1 MKFLRA
7 PLIIKPSNTKVRFTG
22 FSREYLETILE
33 NSEEWEKIAKKHSR
47 NTSGFYSAIIPYLE
61 DIITNQPEVVF
72 DNCLKGI
79 KLAKKKNQ
87 VRRDLEHWF
96 RIENEFF
103 SKEDCVTFAA
113 KDLGTRSTGLSQ
125 ILKTTEINEDNND
138 KMNEAFIED
147 SGELEEEWMPES
159 EEIIQ
164 EDEVVDK
171 IQEANDEPERVK
183 DKSPIIDIFLRSG
196 KLPSNGKGGDNRTWS
211 PKFINLSLE
220 MLIKGETAR
229 SIHNFFKT
237 TAKYYPELLGEEKRV
252 PSPDWFERLRDSLKY
267 LNEEHT
273 KDVILKGKRFHLAS
287 DGAAML
293 DASKTISV
301 GLIDESGKLHL
312 IGTERSIGGTSQII
326 ADQMIAIINKTSLGR
341 VIGEKIDLL
350 MSDQQSAQINAN
362 AIVAEKLTREINK
375 EAPPSLFCAMHCV
388 SNCDKN
394 SCSALK
400 EVNEEAFTLLELVKS
415 VFGKPEKF
423 GQALR

>member
-1 MKFLRA
+1 
-7 PLIIKPSNTKVRFTG
+7 
-22 FSREYLETILE
+22 
-33 NSEEWEKIAKKHSR
+33 
-47 NTSGFYSAIIPYLE
+47 
-61 DIITNQPEVVF
+61 
-72 DNCLKGI
+72 
-79 KLAKKKNQ
+79 
-87 VRRDLEHWF
+87 
-96 RIENEFF
+96 
-103 SKEDCVTFAA
+103 
-113 KDLGTRSTGLSQ
+113 
-125 ILKTTEINEDNND
+125 
-138 KMNEAFIED
+138 MNEVFIED
-147 SGELEEEWMPES
+147 SGELEEKWMPES

-171 IQEANDEPERVK
+171 IQEANDEPELVK
-183 DKSPIIDIFLRSG
+183 DKSPITDIFLRSG

-220 MLIKGETAR
+220 MLIKGETAS

-423 GQALR
+423 GYVQQDGRRSLQLLLKYDLESTRTKIFSHDLGNFLRMIFLN